1 MTVEFVV
8 VPPRIFL
15 VLLAVV
21 LLIVLLSTFLK
32 RGSIARKMAALVIVL
47 AVLGVVA
54 FLFYRPTV
62 VAVGEQG
69 IAVKR
74 FRERT
79 VPWSDV
85 SEAEWIE
92 DLSVSEYRPTRR
104 IVGVGL
110 GAYKVGKFRLRNGVA
125 VQVVMEQDRDA
136 LFIGTARENYLFA
149 LDENDGLVEAVG
161 RFLEVGAQ

>member
-1 MTVEFVV
+1 MAVEFVV

-21 LLIVLLSTFLK
+21 LLIVLLSMFLK
-32 RGSIARKMAALVIVL
+32 RGSIARKMIAMVIVL

-62 VAVGEQG
+62 VAVNEQG
-69 IAVKR
+69 LAVKR

-79 VPWSDV
+79 VLWAQV
-85 SEAEWIE
+85 SEAEWIA
-92 DLSVSEYRPTRR
+92 DLSVSEYRPAQR

-110 GAYKVGKFRLRNGVA
+110 GAYKVGKFRLQNGVTA
-125 VQVVMEQDRDA
+125 QAVMEQDRNA
-136 LFIGTARENYLFA
+136 LFIGTVSEKYLFA
-149 LDENDGLVEAVG
+149 LDVNEGLVEAVG
-161 RFLEVGAQ
+161 RFLEVGRQ